1 MNTDKKTKKLKTRK
15 TSKSVKTSK
24 SDKSGKID
32 SSSSVNT
39 DVDQSSSVNVNTQ
52 MTGTEIILNDDT
64 MDMMEGMVDK
74 LEETNNMAEKV
85 RLHSEISTMT
95 GSIKFIIDGLIKDV
109 DDHKIMADSSSIFA
123 DDLDPN
129 GQFDVLDKI
138 NNLETEL
145 ENMDEI
151 DDLQKKA
158 LIYTQLQRKCHVLKK
173 AADNGDLVI
182 RKCN

>member
-1 MNTDKKTKKLKTRK
+1 MNNTDKKTKKLKSSKTRK
-15 TSKSVKTSK
+15 IS
-24 SDKSGKID
+24 KSGK
-32 SSSSVNT
+32 SSDVDT
-39 DVDQSSSVNVNTQ
+39 TKVDQSSHVDTNTTSNQ
-52 MTGTEIILNDDT
+52 NMKMTGTEIILNDDT

-95 GSIKFIIDGLIKDV
+95 GSIKLIIDKLIKDV
-109 DDHKIMADSSSIFA
+109 DDHKIMADPSSIFA

-158 LIYTQLQRKCHVLKK
+158 LIYTQLQQKCQVFKK